1 MTSEE
6 ALMYRKKYIC
16 FFFDAKYKGYPKL
29 EPVVWYIRKAGEKKE
44 DSGRGQKGLV
54 RGEK

>member
-29 EPVVWYIRKAGEKKE
+29 EPVVWYIRKAGEKKRKILVE
-44 DSGRGQKGLV
+44 DKKGW
-54 RGEK
+54 